1 MARAAAYVRAR
12 LKNLVT
18 GATIDHNFRSD
29 EKLQIPEITV
39 VEATFTGIRSGSGG
53 SAGKKG
59 GSKQKNTESAIM
71 DEALRAAGMD
81 KTGDLRSRDMT
92 LVFMNKETWDE
103 LLVTNRDVVERITGF
118 LKEGMDVR
126 FGLWEEKV
134 VDIALPAT
142 ETYTVTEISGKS
154 EHSRG
159 NPGRKQA
166 ILETGARVSVPHFV
180 EAGDRIVVRTS
191 NGDFV
196 RRGS

>member
-18 GATIDHNFRSD
+18 GATVDHNFRSD

-39 VEATFTGIRSGSGG
+39 AEASFTGFRAGGGG
-53 SAGKKG
+53 SAKR
-59 GSKQKNTESAIM
+59 GSKQRSSESAM
-71 DEALRAAGMD
+71 LGEALKAAGME
-81 KTGDLRSRDMT
+81 KAGDLRGRDKA
-92 LVFMNKETWDE
+92 LVFMNKETWE
-103 LLVTNRDVVERITGF
+103 EIVVTDRDITERISGF

-126 FGLWEEKV
+126 FGLWEDKV

-142 ETYTVTEISGKS
+142 ETYTVTEISGQS

-166 ILETGARVSVPHFV
+166 ILETGARISVPHFV
-180 EAGDRIVVRTS
+180 ETGDRVVVRTS

-196 RRGS
+196 KRGV